1 MYFVMALKT
10 HGQEKLCLVQP
21 IAKPTP
27 SVMHLACHL
36 ASTHLADRVIA
47 KKLLAHILIDF
58 VLAFSLFRDL
68 A

>member
-1 MYFVMALKT
+1 MDFMMALKA

-27 SVMHLACHL
+27 AVMHLACHL
-36 ASTHLADRVIA
+36 ASTNLADWIVA
-47 KKLLAHILIDF
+47 KKLLPHILIDF
-58 VLAFSLFRDL
+58 VLAFSLFRDS

>member
-21 IAKPTP
+21 ISKPTP
-27 SVMHLACHL
+27 AMMHLACHL
-36 ASTHLADRVIA
+36 ASTDLADRVIA
-47 KKLLAHILIDF
+47 EKLLPHIFIDF
-58 VLAFSLFRDL
+58 VLAFPLFRDS

>member
-27 SVMHLACHL
+27 TMMHLACHL
-36 ASTHLADRVIA
+36 ASTDLADWIVA
-47 KKLLAHILIDF
+47 KKLLPHILIDF
-58 VLAFSLFRDL
+58 VLAFSLFGDS

>member
-10 HGQEKLCLVQP
+10 HGQEKLCFVQP

-27 SVMHLACHL
+27 AMMHLACHFATAYL
-36 ASTHLADRVIA
+36 AYRVVA
-47 KKLLAHILIDF
+47 KKLLSNILIDF
-58 VLAFSLFRDL
+58 VLAFPLFRNS